1 MAKKV
6 YGSPLKLKEAKKK
19 WRLISL
25 SVSCAAMGIV
35 LVSSMSREF
44 VIPVGSLTLE
54 NLTKW

>member
-1 MAKKV
+1 MTKKV
-6 YGSPLKLKEAKKK
+6 YGLLLKLKKAKKK

-25 SVSCAAMGIV
+25 SVSRAAMGIV